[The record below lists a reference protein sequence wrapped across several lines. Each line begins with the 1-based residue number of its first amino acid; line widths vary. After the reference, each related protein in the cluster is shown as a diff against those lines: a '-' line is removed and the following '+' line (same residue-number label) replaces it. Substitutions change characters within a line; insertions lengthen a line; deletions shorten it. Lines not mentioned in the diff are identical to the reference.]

1 MRIRAALLRPAFPML
16 LDIAATFGLERL
28 DQEWAILCAD
38 SETDTRRVE
47 QTVSRILKNLRRG
60 YEQARA

>member
-1 MRIRAALLRPAFPML
+1 MRPLFPVL
-16 LDIAATFGLERL
+16 LDIAAHFGLERL
-28 DQEWAILCAD
+28 EQEWAILLSD

-47 QTVSRILKNLRRG
+47 PTVSRILSNIRRG